1 MNILISKTL
10 KKYLVLPVL
19 GCFML
24 LHACKKNNSGYP
36 EPPVSPPVV
45 SAADFAKNFGNPAKR
60 DFVVQIVDERNNS
73 LSGAAVSIGNTSVQ
87 TDANGIAILKQA
99 NVYEQFA
106 YITVKKAGY
115 MDGSRSLVPAPVGSS
130 TVKVMLFTDKVTA
143 TINSGQTAAVSLP
156 NGVKVIFDGSFKTT
170 TGTAY
175 VGSVD
180 VVVNGLEASDPDL
193 FRKMP
198 GMLFARNVAGDA
210 KLLETYG
217 MMNVSLRGS
226 GGQRL
231 QIANKAQIEMNITSA
246 QLASAPATMPLWHF
260 DESLGYWIEE
270 GLANKVGNKYIG
282 EVSHFSWW
290 NFDLPIAGPIVQLQI
305 KLVNGSGNPLAHVHT
320 TLVRPGGSTSF
331 ASETEINGT
340 INGPVPANEVL
351 TLKVYDGCSNLVH
364 TQSIGPFST
373 STVLPDITL
382 NLTATQ
388 HTVLSGSLKKC
399 DNSNVTNG
407 YVGVNYGGQTF
418 VAMVTNGAFNFGML
432 ICSSN
437 SVTLIAEDL
446 DSHQNSGT
454 LNYQLSSPATNVGNL
469 LTCNSSVES
478 ITYSIDGGAVKSVTT
493 NINASAVSGHL
504 NIAGGSPVLMND
516 ISISSNTTTP
526 GIYTSATIFQ
536 MNGNGLATGLN
547 STLTSFNMTYN
558 LSSVGSVGQ
567 YIDLVFNGTYN
578 EMVMTGIGQGYTLSH
593 SISGTVHVIR
603 DN

>member
-1 MNILISKTL
+1 MNIPISKTL
-10 KKYLVLPVL
+10 KKYLVLPAMSCL
-19 GCFML
+19 ML
-24 LHACKKNNSGYP
+24 LHACKKNTDYP
-36 EPPVSPPVV
+36 EPPVLPPIVSP
-45 SAADFAKNFGNPAKR
+45 ADFAKNFGNPAKR
-60 DFVVQIVDERNNS
+60 DFIIQIVDESHNPLN
-73 LSGAAVSIGNTSVQ
+73 AVTIDIGNTNVQ
-87 TDANGIAILKQA
+87 TDANGIVVVKQV
-99 NVYEQFA
+99 NVYEKFA
-106 YITVKKAGY
+106 YITAKKAGY
-115 MDGSRSLVPAPVGSS
+115 VDGSRSLAPATAGSS
-130 TVKVMLFTDKVTA
+130 TVKIMLLTDKVTT

-156 NGVKVIFDGSFKTT
+156 NGVKVTFDGSFKTT
-170 TGTAY
+170 AGAAY
-175 VGSVD
+175 VGPVD
-180 VVVNGLEASDPDL
+180 VILNGLEASDPEL

-198 GMLFARNVAGDA
+198 GMLFARNAAGEA

-226 GGQRL
+226 SGQRL
-231 QIANKAQIEMNITSA
+231 QIVNKAQIEMNITGA
-246 QLASAPATMPLWHF
+246 QMASAPATMPLWHF
-260 DESLGYWIEE
+260 DENLGYWVEE
-270 GLANKVGNKYIG
+270 GLANKVGNKYVG

-290 NFDLPIAGPIVQLQI
+290 NFDLPIAGAIVQLQI

-320 TLVRPGGSTSF
+320 TLVRSGGSASF

-340 INGPVPANEVL
+340 ITGPVPANEVL
-351 TLKVYDGCSNLVH
+351 TLKVYDGCGNLVH
-364 TQSIGPFST
+364 TQSIGPFSAN
-373 STVLPDITL
+373 TVLPDITL

-407 YVGVNYGGQTF
+407 YVGIHYGGQTF
-418 VAMVTNGAFNFGML
+418 VAMVTNGTFNFGML

-454 LNYQLSSPATNVGNL
+454 LNYLLSSPATNVGNL

-478 ITYSIDGGAVKSVTT
+478 ITYSIDGGAVKSITT
-493 NINASAVSGHL
+493 NISASAASGHL

-526 GIYTSATIFQ
+526 GIYTSATVFQ

-547 STLTSFNMTYN
+547 SALTNFNMSYN
-558 LSSVGSVGQ
+558 LSNVGSVGQ
-567 YIDLVFNGTYN
+567 YIDLVFSGTYS